1 MNRTGIIPLLLLIL
15 ITSSPPVL
23 IAEVVTQS
31 FDGNRSAVLPGV
43 MLTMRMN
50 TIALNYQQDQYD
62 VKHLKTTLTSAT
74 LEPARETES
83 ISKKRQQL
91 LISTVY
97 GSDPAKPAFGIE
109 ISGASDS
116 INIGTTYPSSNTA
129 TRDKTISLQNIN
141 FHLGTRLFLI
151 I

>member
-31 FDGNRSAVLPGV
+31 FDGNRSAVLPEV
-43 MLTMRMN
+43 LLTRRMN
-50 TIALNYQQDQYD
+50 TIALNSQQDQCD

-91 LISTVY
+91 LISTV
-97 GSDPAKPAFGIE
+97 F
-109 ISGASDS
+109 
-116 INIGTTYPSSNTA
+116 
-129 TRDKTISLQNIN
+129 
-141 FHLGTRLFLI
+141 
-151 I
+151 

>member
-43 MLTMRMN
+43 LLTRRMN
-50 TIALNYQQDQYD
+50 TIALNYQEDQDD

-97 GSDPAKPAFGIE
+97 GSDPAKLAFGLE
-109 ISGASDS
+109 ISDASDS

-129 TRDKTISLQNIN
+129 RGIKP
-141 FHLGTRLFLI
+141 
-151 I
+151 

>member
-31 FDGNRSAVLPGV
+31 FDGNRFAVLLGV
-43 MLTMRMN
+43 MLKRRMN

-62 VKHLKTTLTSAT
+62 AKHLKTTLTSAT
-74 LEPARETES
+74 LEPAGETES
-83 ISKKRQQL
+83 ISKKRQQS

-97 GSDPAKPAFGIE
+97 GSDPAKPAFGIKF
-109 ISGASDS
+109 
-116 INIGTTYPSSNTA
+116 PV
-129 TRDKTISLQNIN
+129 
-141 FHLGTRLFLI
+141 
-151 I
+151 

>member
-43 MLTMRMN
+43 LLTRRMN

-97 GSDPAKPAFGIE
+97 GSDFLRIGIPAFSWHRTVFLRLLRKE
-109 ISGASDS
+109 HKLFDS
-116 INIGTTYPSSNTA
+116 TSECSKFYHVRYRYKMVG
-129 TRDKTISLQNIN
+129 D
-141 FHLGTRLFLI
+141 
-151 I
+151 